1 MPLMR
6 ASSSAVVPNCWA
18 MDDRES
24 PDCTTYSLKGD
35 GWGIGVGVGDGVP
48 SAVAEAAAVAVGVA
62 VTVAVAVAAC
72 VGVAEGVAVGLPGA
86 GVVARGDGVVVGGGR
101 AASPPD
107 SPPGRPGGCMRS
119 QRARMEATRRAS
131 REPRKTVP
139 EGMALA
145 GS

>member
-1 MPLMR
+1 MPFMR

-18 MDDRES
+18 MDDRVS
-24 PDCTTYSLKGD
+24 PACTRYSLKGD
-35 GWGIGVGVGDGVP
+35 GWGVGVGVGNGVT

-62 VTVAVAVAAC
+62 VTVAVAVAVC
-72 VGVAEGVAVGLPGA
+72 VGVAEEVAVGLARA
-86 GVVARGDGVVVGGGR
+86 GVAARGDGVVVGGGR
-101 AASPPD
+101 RVPPPD
-107 SPPGRPGGCMRS
+107 SSPGRPGGCMRS

>member
-6 ASSSAVVPNCWA
+6 ASSSAVVPNFPA
-18 MDDRES
+18 MEDRVS
-24 PDCTTYSLKGD
+24 PACTRYSLKGD
-35 GWGIGVGVGDGVP
+35 GWGVGVDTGDGVP
-48 SAVAEAAAVAVGVA
+48 GGVAEAAAVAVGVA
-62 VTVAVAVAAC
+62 VTVAVAVAVC
-72 VGVAEGVAVGLPGA
+72 VGVAEGVAVGLA
-86 GVVARGDGVVVGGGR
+86 RTGVVARGDGVVVGRGR
-101 AASPPD
+101 TASPPD
-107 SPPGRPGGCMRS
+107 SSPGRPGGCMRS